1 MPLLLRF
8 ALSFC
13 PAEFRLEYGE
23 QIAADVR
30 ERRLSLIAAA
40 LDVLL
45 QGVLL
50 RFDTFAGDATYALR
64 RLRKAPLFVSIV
76 VLTFALGIGAN
87 VAVFTV
93 LNAVVLK
100 PLPFKDP
107 NGIVV
112 ILDGVRGG
120 APVPDNLSLADP
132 LDIRAMPALT
142 ATAALGND
150 GGTMLAGGKP
160 FAISGFDVIPEY
172 FAVLGIKAEIGRVLA
187 PADAAPGVQNIVI
200 SDKVWRTDFA
210 ADPSVIGE
218 MVRVNDVPERIVGVL
233 KPQQPALDPSG
244 SLDPQDYY
252 AALPERATVDDRGRR
267 FYSGFA
273 RLAPGATIAQAN
285 GQLAILSA
293 RLERQYP
300 KIYHNHI
307 LSVVPVRSVL
317 LGKAA
322 SVLWIVFA
330 AVIGILLIACA
341 NVGNML
347 GARWST
353 RDREL
358 AVRRALGA
366 SSRRIGAQLLIEAGL
381 LAFIG
386 SLAGVALAYGGLL
399 VLSDLLT
406 DALPRASTIT
416 IDALSLLYA
425 AVTVVA
431 STLLAGISP
440 MLSLGNPDLQTV
452 LKSAGR
458 GGDASSRHRLRS
470 TLVVLEIALALA
482 LVVVSGLT
490 VRSFIE
496 LVSTPLGIRS
506 EGVVASAPTTL
517 PEPNL
522 GTRIARA
529 VMQRQLLAHLQTLPG
544 VQFAALSVQYPL
556 GDITM
561 RTSTWILGR
570 TYAPGSEPNAS
581 DNAVTPDYFRVLGI
595 PLMRGRV
602 FTLADTMNGAPVAIV
617 NEAFVN
623 KYLQGTS
630 PIGARIRG
638 AAWTGTA
645 VRKAGWAQIVGVVG
659 DERDNLAAPPY
670 PEFYIPMAQAPAA
683 YTCAIV
689 YAPTVDSS
697 VISREMK
704 GAFAATLPSVQ
715 PPNTFTVRQL
725 VASRTAQARF
735 ATLLLLT
742 LACIALAL
750 ALSGIFG
757 VVSFSVTQRSREFG
771 VRMALGATEPAV
783 LADVLRRTLV
793 TTAIGVA
800 IGLVIAALAARAI
813 ASQLGSLSPFDPMTF
828 GVVVLLIFCSA
839 TLASLH
845 PALRA
850 TRVQPVDALRYE

>member
-1 MPLLLRF
+1 MNVAGLIARAILLTYP
-8 ALSFC
+8 S
-13 PAEFRLEYGE
+13 EFRAHHGDEILADIDEDPSR
-23 QIAADVR
+23 AAPQLFDLVKGAISM
-30 ERRLSLIAAA
+30 RL
-40 LDVLL
+40 DEF
-45 QGVLL
+45 L
-50 RFDTFAGDATYALR
+50 RDLSYAVR
-64 RLRKAPLFVSIV
+64 RLRNAPLFVTIV
-76 VLTFALGIGAN
+76 VFTFALGIGAN
-87 VAVFTV
+87 VAVFSV

-132 LDIRAMPALT
+132 LDIRAMPALS

-172 FAVLGIKAEIGRVLA
+172 FAILGITAELGRVLA
-187 PADAAPGVQNIVI
+187 PTDAAPGVHNIVI

-218 MVRVNDVPERIVGVL
+218 MVRVDDVPERVVGVL
-233 KPQQPALDPSG
+233 KPQQPALDPGG

-252 AALPERATVDDRGRR
+252 AVLPERATVDDRGRR

-285 GQLAILSA
+285 GQLALLSA

-307 LSVVPVRSVL
+307 ISVVPVRSVL
-317 LGKAA
+317 LGRAA

-386 SLAGVALAYGGLL
+386 AVAGVALAYGGLL

-406 DALPRASTIT
+406 NALPRASTIT

-431 STLLAGISP
+431 ATLLAGISP

-458 GGDASSRHRLRS
+458 GGDASSQHRLRS
-470 TLVVLEIALALA
+470 TLVMLEIALALA

-490 VRSFIE
+490 VRSFVE
-496 LVSTPLGIRS
+496 LVNTPLGIRS
-506 EGVVASAPTTL
+506 EGVIASAPTTL

-522 GTRIARA
+522 GTPVERA
-529 VMQRQLLAHLQTLPG
+529 VMQRQLLSHLQTLPG
-544 VQFAALSVQYPL
+544 VQSAALAVQYPL
-556 GDITM
+556 GYITM

-570 TYAPGSEPNAS
+570 SYPPGTEPNAS

-595 PLMRGRV
+595 PLMRGRA
-602 FTLADTMNGAPVAIV
+602 FALADTMNAAPVAIV
-617 NEAFVN
+617 NQAFAN
-623 KYLQGTS
+623 KYLQGMS
-630 PIGARIRG
+630 AIGTRIRG
-638 AAWTGTA
+638 AAWTGT
-645 VRKAGWAQIVGVVG
+645 RWAQIVGVVG

-683 YTCAIV
+683 YTSAIV
-689 YAPTVDSS
+689 M
-697 VISREMK
+697 R
-704 GAFAATLPSVQ
+704 
-715 PPNTFTVRQL
+715 
-725 VASRTAQARF
+725 
-735 ATLLLLT
+735 
-742 LACIALAL
+742 
-750 ALSGIFG
+750 
-757 VVSFSVTQRSREFG
+757 
-771 VRMALGATEPAV
+771 
-783 LADVLRRTLV
+783 
-793 TTAIGVA
+793 
-800 IGLVIAALAARAI
+800 
-813 ASQLGSLSPFDPMTF
+813 PMS
-828 GVVVLLIFCSA
+828 IY
-839 TLASLH
+839 
-845 PALRA
+845 R
-850 TRVQPVDALRYE
+850 